1 MQLLLY
7 NLPIINQWNQFHT
20 VTKFPSPYLS
30 RRSLLT
36 APWAMCVRVHTVRVC
51 YGAFC
56 SVVVLGLA
64 GGTRLGV
71 RSSASQPNAENVL
84 PAPSNIFSNTLHSF
98 LTCTTTS
105 AQTTLSL
112 SSPPL
117 TPCCSA
123 SCSQTLYCSFRFL
136 LMHKKFYNA
145 PCCCLCILGVKRP
158 QELQFQDVNE
168 NIIST
173 YGGFKVYC
181 HLHCAS
187 TENAGQNACKWET
200 NICST

>member
-112 SSPPL
+112 SPL
-117 TPCCSA
+117 
-123 SCSQTLYCSFRFL
+123 RL
-136 LMHKKFYNA
+136 LPRAAPQVVHKRSIVPLGFY
-145 PCCCLCILGVKRP
+145 LCIKS
-158 QELQFQDVNE
+158 F
-168 NIIST
+168 T
-173 YGGFKVYC
+173 M
-181 HLHCAS
+181 HLVAACAS
-187 TENAGQNACKWET
+187 SG
-200 NICST
+200 